1 MLPVPQK
8 KSSFDL
14 PKNQAVM
21 EQVKKQRQ
29 PAEPMDV
36 IDILEKSVGERGG
49 DPVQFNNELS
59 QLVNSSPNFRI
70 MRANN
75 SLFIYINNKDK
86 TAQVYLETADT
97 PRDLVDSIRQFGLAM
112 KKSGFKTGK
121 FEVQN
126 PLILKAV
133 KMAGIPVSLQSTN
146 TVSSNG
152 QTPLMQAVMEF

>member
-8 KSSFDL
+8 KSDFELSN
-14 PKNQAVM
+14 NQAVM

-29 PAEPMDV
+29 PADDMDV

-49 DPVQFNNELS
+49 DPVAFNNELAY
-59 QLVNSSPNFRI
+59 LVKSSPNFRV

-75 SLFIYINNKDK
+75 SLFTYINNKDG

-97 PRDLVDSIRQFGLAM
+97 PRDLVDSIRQFGLGM
-112 KKSGFKTGK
+112 KKAGFKTGK
-121 FEVQN
+121 FDVQN

-146 TVSSNG
+146 MVSPDG